1 MTHNFDAALAI
12 ETEIDRM
19 QGAHRGIVAELQ
31 ARIERQ
37 QAELDILR
45 ARVHEQR
52 AEIARLFREPR
63 NAA

>member
-12 ETEIDRM
+12 ETEIDRI
-19 QGAHRGIVAELQ
+19 QGVHRGIVAELQ
-31 ARIERQ
+31 ARLERQ

-52 AEIARLFREPR
+52 LEIARLLGEQR